1 MEGSARIE
9 VLCGNIWVAGKV
21 VSLGN
26 KTGAARV
33 WEFGGRL
40 VDTSV
45 YPKFGHLYYALM
57 GSVSKSLMGGF
68 IIVFVYPDFDNWL
81 NNVVHT
87 IRFWL
92 ILLYNVC
99 INVVKVVFV
108 SGLDGES
115 MALVVVEGAELEVF
129 VGGTKEDVI
138 QL

>member
-1 MEGSARIE
+1 MEGSARIK

-45 YPKFGHLYYALM
+45 YSKFGHLYYALM
-57 GSVSKSLMGGF
+57 GSVSKSLMGVF
-68 IIVFVYPDFDNWL
+68 IIVVVYPDFDNWL
-81 NNVVHT
+81 NNVVHI

-92 ILLYNVC
+92 ILLENVY

-108 SGLDGES
+108 SGLYGES
-115 MALVVVEGAELEVF
+115 TALGVVEGAEWEGF